1 MYIPITNCFADGNKS
16 VYLIDPITVRDA
28 GRYYCQVE
36 NQYGIA
42 YSRSIVVTVT
52 VTASL
57 SARPPSVDEEF
68 TYSPSLDSV
77 FTYSPNLGS
86 GFPNVDSAFT
96 YSPKKES
103 GFTSS
108 SNLLWDEGVVKSSL
122 QDTTP
127 SANLES

>member
-1 MYIPITNCFADGNKS
+1 MPITSCFAGEKQS
-16 VYLIDPITVRDA
+16 FYCIDSITVRDA

-42 YSRSIVVTVT
+42 NSRSTVVAVT

-57 SARPPSVDEEF
+57 SARPPSVEEDVN
-68 TYSPSLDSV
+68 YSPSLDSV

-96 YSPKKES
+96 YSPNIES

-108 SNLLWDEGVVKSSL
+108 SNLLWDERDTKYSP

>member
-1 MYIPITNCFADGNKS
+1 MYLLIINHFADGNKS
-16 VYLIDPITVRDA
+16 FYSIDPVTVRDA
-28 GRYYCQVE
+28 GHYYCQVE

-42 YSRSIVVTVT
+42 NSRSTVVTVT

-57 SARPPSVDEEF
+57 STRPSSIDVDF

-96 YSPKKES
+96 YLPNVES

-108 SNLLWDEGVVKSSL
+108 SNMLWDEGIAKSSL

>member
-1 MYIPITNCFADGNKS
+1 MPITSCFAGEKQS
-16 VYLIDPITVRDA
+16 FYSIDSITVRDA
-28 GRYYCQVE
+28 GCYYCQVE

-42 YSRSIVVTVT
+42 NSRSTVVAVT

-57 SARPPSVDEEF
+57 SARLPSGEEDVN
-68 TYSPSLDSV
+68 YSPSLDSV
-77 FTYSPNLGS
+77 FTYSSNLGS

-96 YSPKKES
+96 YSPNIES

-108 SNLLWDEGVVKSSL
+108 SNLLWDEGDTTKYSP
-122 QDTTP
+122 QDTTL